1 MTRRKWAPSKKIQGS
16 IFNDF
21 SEIKTINE
29 AKKEALR
36 YKGLYDE
43 LNHRYEM
50 QNEKIKDLE
59 FSQSSHNKIANY
71 TNEIINALD
80 NKKKKEEQENKENK
94 EIKE

>member
-1 MTRRKWAPSKKIQGS
+1 
-16 IFNDF
+16 
-21 SEIKTINE
+21 
-29 AKKEALR
+29 
-36 YKGLYDE
+36 
-43 LNHRYEM
+43 M